1 MNNIFSLAINYN
13 VGSMPTE
20 IGASDLNNDGKQD
33 IIVSNAGSNTI
44 SVLLGSGNGRG
55 FHLSPLI
62 V

>member
-1 MNNIFSLAINYN
+1 
-13 VGSMPTE
+13 MPTE

-44 SVLLGSGNGRG
+44 SVLLGSGNGG
-55 FHLSPLI
+55 SFHLSPLI